1 MPSKTEFYRQMAD
14 HVATQLTGSWQEWAG
29 FLTTAARLYKY
40 PFHEQLLIY
49 AQRPDATAC
58 AEYDLWNEKMGRYVR
73 RGSKGI
79 ALVDDSG
86 DRPRLRYVFDISDT
100 GTREHSRTPWLW
112 QLEERHLDSV
122 QAMLERTYDVSGD
135 DLAGQLTEV
144 AGKLAEEYWTEH
156 QQDFFYIVDGSFLEE
171 YDEYNIG
178 VQFKAAATVSITY
191 ALMSRCGLEPERYFD
206 HEDFM
211 AIFDFNTPSTI
222 GALGTAVSQINQQV
236 LRQIGVTVRNAE
248 REANQERSKQ
258 DEQSHDL
265 YPERRLSDSRP
276 EAEPAAGETPGQVRQ
291 DEENLPEGTP
301 SHPLQPDAA
310 EREVVPAPSGDRR
323 DRPEQTGADDAP
335 AGERSGSH
343 RATESQR
350 SHEVGGADEHL
361 QSPGRGDP
369 DGGAYQQLTLNL
381 FLSEAEQIQS
391 IDEAENVA
399 HTSSAFSFAQNDI
412 DHVLR
417 LGGNTDRQRE
427 RVVAAFEKQK
437 TTAEIAEILKT
448 LYHGGNGL
456 GSVSAWYAEDGIH
469 LSHGKSVRYDRS
481 AKVISWESAAERI
494 GELLESG
501 QFASN
506 VELAEAAG
514 YERSLLAEKLWHLYH
529 DFSDKARDSGYLS
542 CLSGIQRTGFPEET
556 AWLTEQLNSPE
567 FRQTLAEEYAAFW
580 TAYQQD
586 RELLRFH
593 YHKPR
598 EIWESLQD
606 LSLPRK
612 SFSSEMQDVPAVK
625 QFITEDEIDAAM
637 TGGSGIEGGKGRIF
651 TFFKNPHTDKEKVD
665 FLKSEYGIGGHS
677 HALSGAMGSNEDHD
691 GKGLHYKKD
700 GCPDMHFTWE
710 KVAKRITGLI
720 QKGRYLTEQEQA
732 QYDKI
737 QAEKALAE
745 EDALQAQ
752 QPTPE
757 IWEYNGVKE
766 RHSDDIVLYQMGDFF
781 ELYGEDAKTAA
792 AELDFHLTT
801 RAIPGGG
808 RVEMCGFPA
817 NRLEQVVE
825 HLRDQ
830 HDVTIS
836 AVPEGGRERQEYS
849 MLSIDHEAEQHIN
862 AQEAEFGADGTRVFR
877 DMEPE
882 QATPTIRELYEK
894 YKPIVMEA
902 VTQDTRYRNACG
914 HSDYENA
921 MIECNA
927 AVRRTILDSHD
938 IELIRLFSDV
948 PEFRQ
953 WLHREVADET
963 YPKLHELLRPLSQED
978 IDSALCAWNGNIESK
993 HAVVRY
999 MKDHAREKD
1008 TAAWLAQEYG
1018 GSNSLFVVRAG
1029 SPEEMQLPWPKVQ
1042 RRLAQLIQEDRFY
1055 TEEEQDRFDNIDPIA
1070 IREALEERGIV
1081 NGQVADPE
1089 KLDNDPFIQRVM
1101 SDAEQIAAAEA
1112 EQTSEVSISDEEYD
1126 AVRSPIPQ
1134 RTSYDPATPVYAVGD
1149 TVYIEDDAYQ
1159 ITELRDDTVQLLP
1172 TGMVYPI
1179 YRAERK
1185 EQFEQLL
1192 RADRRNAYYTEFL
1205 PIDPDKADQ
1214 DLRDVLAHGLMDE
1227 ADKKQVSTL
1236 LQSGR
1241 SNSEIAYWLSRA
1253 YPHEI
1258 ETLNLETGDIADY
1271 RTTAQGME
1279 LEVMDAEEKRL
1290 AVLYFRWDEVAP
1302 LLRGMYARQ
1311 LDGFGQEQPQPS
1323 AESPAFHSE
1332 TVAVYPGDKN
1342 NLPYDVV
1349 VERLHIEEPE
1359 PPAPVTEPEK
1369 TFEEVLDEHPVSIP
1383 VNGQWQTFP
1392 NARAAEEASYEEY
1405 KANLRHNA
1413 QNFRITDAH
1422 LGEGG
1427 PKAKFQANIEAIK
1440 LLKHLEE
1447 TTGQATPEQQE
1458 ILSRYVGW
1466 GGLADAFDP
1475 EKPAWAAEYAQL
1487 KELLTPEEYAAARSS
1502 TLNAHYTSP
1511 TVIQAIYEAVGRMG
1525 FETGNILEPSCGVG
1539 NFFGMLPEKMR
1550 NSRLYGVELDS
1561 ISGRIAK
1568 QLYPKA
1574 DITVAGFETT
1584 DRRDFYDL
1592 AIGNV
1597 PFGQYQVRDKAY
1609 DKLNFSIHNYFF
1621 AKALDQVRPGGVVA
1635 FVTSRYTMDAKDSTV
1650 RRYLA
1655 QRAELLGAIRL
1666 PNDAFKKNAGAEV
1679 VSDIIFLQKRDRP
1692 LDIVPEWTQTGQ
1704 TEDGFAINR
1713 YFLDH
1718 PEMVLGRQEPE
1729 STAHGMDYTV
1739 NPIEGLELADQL
1751 HDAVKHI
1758 RGTYQEADLPELG
1771 EGEAIDTSI
1780 PADPN
1785 VKNYSYTV
1793 VDGDVYFREN
1803 SRMVRPDLNA
1813 TAEARV
1819 QGLVGLRECVQQLID
1834 LQMDAATPDSA
1845 IRDKQAELN
1854 RLYDS
1859 FSAKYG
1865 LINDRANR
1873 LAFADD
1879 SSYYLLCALEVIDE
1893 DGKLERKADMFTK
1906 RTIKPHKAVETVDT
1920 ASEALAVS
1928 IAERAC
1934 VDMAYMSELTGK
1946 TSDELAAEL
1955 QGVIFRVPGQV
1966 EKDGTPHYVT
1976 ADEYLS
1982 GNVRRK
1988 LRQAQRA
1995 AQQDPSFAA
2004 NVEALTAAQPKDLD
2018 ASEIEV
2024 RLGATWIDKEY
2035 IQQFMY
2041 ETFDTPFYMQR
2052 NIEVN
2057 YTPFTAEWQITGKS
2071 SISQNNVAAYT
2082 TYGTSRAN
2090 AYKILEDSLNLRDV
2104 RIYDTVEDADGRERR
2119 VLNAKETTLAAQKQ
2133 QAIRDAFKDWIWKD
2147 PDRRQALVRQYNEEM
2162 NSTRPR
2168 EYDGGHITFGGMNPA
2183 ITLREH
2189 QKNAIAHVLYGGN
2202 TLLAHEVGAGKT
2214 FEMVAAAMESK
2225 RLGLCQKSLFVVPN
2239 HLTEQWASEFLRL
2252 YPSANILVTTKK
2264 DFETHN
2270 RKKFCARIA
2279 TGDYDAIIMGHSQ
2292 FEKIPIS
2299 RERQE
2304 RLLYEQI
2311 DEITE
2316 GIAEVQASGG
2326 ERFTVKQLERT
2337 RKSLEARLEK
2347 LQAESRKDDVVT
2359 FEQLGVDRLFVDEA
2373 HNYKNLFLYT
2383 KMRNVAGLS
2392 TSDAQKSSDMFA
2404 KCRYMD
2410 EITGNRGVIFAT
2422 GTPVSNSMTELYTMQ
2437 RYLQYDRLQELNMT
2451 HFDCWASRFGETV
2464 TALELAPEGTGYRA
2478 RTRFSK
2484 FFNLPELMNLFKEVA
2499 DIKTA
2504 DQLNLPTPE
2513 VEYHNIVAQPTEHQQ
2528 EMVKALSERASEV
2541 HRGSVDP
2548 SVDNMLKITSDG
2560 RKLGLDQRIINQLL
2574 PDEPGTKVNQCVDN
2588 IMQIWRDGDADKLT
2602 QLVFCDI
2609 STPQAA
2615 PSKKAAK
2622 QLDNPLLHGLEEAI
2636 PLDEPEPAFTIYEDI
2651 RQKLIA
2657 QGMPADQ
2664 IAFIHEANTEVRKK
2678 ELFSKVR
2685 TGQVRVL
2692 LGSTAK
2698 MGAGTNVQD
2707 RLVALHD
2714 LDCPWRPGDLAQRK
2728 GRIERQGNQNPLVHV
2743 YRYVTEGTFDAYL
2756 WQTVENKQKFIS
2768 QIMTSKSPVRSCDD
2782 VDETALSFA
2791 EIKALCAGDPRIK
2804 ERMDLDVEVA
2814 KLKLMKADHQS
2825 KQYRLEDQLLK
2836 YFPQEIETNKG
2847 YIQGFEVDLETLVAH
2862 PHPADGFAGME
2873 IRGDVLTDKENAG
2886 AALLD
2891 ACKEVKTSDPVQI
2904 GSYRGFIMSVEFEA
2918 WKQEYTLLLK
2928 GQMTHRATL
2937 GTDPRGNLTR
2947 IDNALAQMPQRLEAV
2962 KNQLENL
2969 YQQQAAAKEE
2979 VGKPFP
2985 FEDDLRIKSARLVEL
3000 DTLLNID
3007 GKGHAQP
3014 ETVAAKSARPSVLDS
3029 LKRPVPPRSPE
3040 KKPKQHEEVR

>member
-1 MPSKTEFYRQMAD
+1 MPSKTEFYRQMAEQ
-14 HVATQLTGSWQEWAG
+14 VSTQLVGSWKEWTA

-40 PFHEQLLIY
+40 PFHEQMMIY

-100 GTREHSRTPWLW
+100 GTRPNSRTPWLW
-112 QLEERHLDSV
+112 QLEEQHKGPVS
-122 QAMLERTYDVSGD
+122 AMLERSYGVAGD
-135 DLAGQLTEV
+135 DLAQQLTDV
-144 AGKLAEEYWTEH
+144 AGKLASEYWDEH
-156 QQDFFYIVDGSFLEE
+156 QQDFRYIVDGSFLEE
-171 YDEYNIG
+171 YDDFNIE
-178 VQFKAAATVSITY
+178 VQFKAAATVSIAY
-191 ALMSRCGLEPERYFD
+191 ALMSRCGLEPEQYFG

-211 AIFDFNTPSTI
+211 PIFDFNTPATV
-222 GALGTAVSQINQQV
+222 GALGTAVSQVNQQV
-236 LRQIGVTVRNAE
+236 LRQIGVTIQNYEREHLAE
-248 REANQERSKQ
+248 RSVTHG
-258 DEQSHDL
+258 EQPDL
-265 YPERRLSDSRP
+265 HEERRLPDSRLEVDRAAA
-276 EAEPAAGETPGQVRQ
+276 EAPGQVRQ
-291 DEENLPEGTP
+291 AAESLPEGTP
-301 SHPLQPDAA
+301 APDLQSAA
-310 EREVVPAPSGDRR
+310 DDREAVPAPLGDRR
-323 DRPEQTGADDAP
+323 DGEQTPRTDDAP
-335 AGERSGSH
+335 
-343 RATESQR
+343 
-350 SHEVGGADEHL
+350 VGGVGGRDGGAESPRSDALGGSDEHL
-361 QSPGRGDP
+361 QGTGRGDS

-381 FLSEAEQIQS
+381 FLSEAEQIQK
-391 IDEAENVA
+391 IDEAESVK
-399 HTSSAFSFAQNDI
+399 TSSAFSFAQE
-412 DHVLR
+412 
-417 LGGNTDRQRE
+417 QS
-427 RVVAAFEKQK
+427 QP
-437 TTAEIAEILKT
+437 
-448 LYHGGNGL
+448 
-456 GSVSAWYAEDGIH
+456 
-469 LSHGKSVRYDRS
+469 
-481 AKVISWESAAERI
+481 
-494 GELLESG
+494 
-501 QFASN
+501 
-506 VELAEAAG
+506 EAA
-514 YERSLLAEKLWHLYH
+514 
-529 DFSDKARDSGYLS
+529 
-542 CLSGIQRTGFPEET
+542 
-556 AWLTEQLNSPE
+556 
-567 FRQTLAEEYAAFW
+567 
-580 TAYQQD
+580 
-586 RELLRFH
+586 
-593 YHKPR
+593 
-598 EIWESLQD
+598 
-606 LSLPRK
+606 
-612 SFSSEMQDVPAVK
+612 
-625 QFITEDEIDAAM
+625 
-637 TGGSGIEGGKGRIF
+637 
-651 TFFKNPHTDKEKVD
+651 
-665 FLKSEYGIGGHS
+665 
-677 HALSGAMGSNEDHD
+677 
-691 GKGLHYKKD
+691 
-700 GCPDMHFTWE
+700 
-710 KVAKRITGLI
+710 
-720 QKGRYLTEQEQA
+720 
-732 QYDKI
+732 
-737 QAEKALAE
+737 
-745 EDALQAQ
+745 
-752 QPTPE
+752 
-757 IWEYNGVKE
+757 
-766 RHSDDIVLYQMGDFF
+766 
-781 ELYGEDAKTAA
+781 
-792 AELDFHLTT
+792 
-801 RAIPGGG
+801 
-808 RVEMCGFPA
+808 
-817 NRLEQVVE
+817 
-825 HLRDQ
+825 
-830 HDVTIS
+830 
-836 AVPEGGRERQEYS
+836 
-849 MLSIDHEAEQHIN
+849 DHEA
-862 AQEAEFGADGTRVFR
+862 AEAK
-877 DMEPE
+877 
-882 QATPTIRELYEK
+882 PTLRELHEK
-894 YKPIVMEA
+894 YKPIVLEA
-902 VTQDTRYRNACG
+902 VTQDSRYRNACG
-914 HSDYENA
+914 HSDHESA
-921 MIECNA
+921 VIEGRSA
-927 AVRRTILDSHD
+927 IRRAVLASGNKELLNLYSHT
-938 IELIRLFSDV
+938 

-953 WLHREVADET
+953 RLHREVIDET
-963 YPKLHELLRPLSQED
+963 YPKLHELLRPLSDAD
-978 IDSALCAWNGNIESK
+978 IDAAIQNWNGKIESK

-1008 TAAWLAQEYG
+1008 AAAWLAREFDG
-1018 GSNSLFVVRAG
+1018 GDGKTPFAVRPE
-1029 SPEEMQLPWPKVQ
+1029 SPNGTALPWPKVQ
-1042 RRLAQLIQEDRFY
+1042 RRIAQLIREDRFY
-1055 TEEEQDRFDNIDPIA
+1055 TEAEQDRFDNIDPIA
-1070 IREALEERGIV
+1070 IREALAQRGIV
-1081 NGQVADPE
+1081 NGQVVDPE
-1089 KLDNDPFIQRVM
+1089 KLDSDPFIQQVM
-1101 SDAEQIAAAEA
+1101 RDVEAIAAGEQAEA
-1112 EQTSEVSISDEEYD
+1112 RPEPSVPDLSGQPITREGDTITIGNGEPTHEIDITVTDEEYETIRQ
-1126 AVRSPIPQ
+1126 AIPEENG
-1134 RTSYDPATPVYAVGD
+1134 YDPAALVYHVGD
-1149 TVYIEDDAYQ
+1149 TVYLDNQEYR
-1159 ITELRDDTVQLLP
+1159 ITELREDTVQLLP
-1172 TGMVYPI
+1172 TGMSYPI
-1179 YRAERK
+1179 YRAESR
-1185 EQFEQLL
+1185 ERFEQLL
-1192 RADRRNAYYTEFL
+1192 RADTRNEALTEFL
-1205 PIDPDKADQ
+1205 PINPDTADQ
-1214 DLRDVLAHGLMDE
+1214 DLRDVLAHGLIGVP
-1227 ADKKQVSTL
+1227 DKAELSAL
-1236 LQSGR
+1236 LHSGQ
-1241 SNSEIAYWLSRA
+1241 SNSEIAQWLSRA
-1253 YPHEI
+1253 YPGI
-1258 ETLNLETGDIADY
+1258 VETMELETGDTADY
-1271 RTTAQGME
+1271 RTMTEGIE
-1279 LEVMDAEEKRL
+1279 LEVLDADEKRL
-1290 AVLYFRWDEVAP
+1290 AMLFFRWDEVAP

-1311 LDGFGQEQPQPS
+1311 LDGFGQDQPEPVVES
-1323 AESPAFHSE
+1323 AATVEEPAEAAKPIEGPAAEAPAFHSE
-1332 TVAVYPGDKN
+1332 PVAVYPGDKN
-1342 NLPYDVV
+1342 HLPYDVV
-1349 VERLHIEEPE
+1349 VERLHVDRPE
-1359 PPAPVTEPEK
+1359 PTPPSPAA
-1369 TFEEVLDEHPVSIP
+1369 
-1383 VNGQWQTFP
+1383 G
-1392 NARAAEEASYEEY
+1392 
-1405 KANLRHNA
+1405 
-1413 QNFRITDAH
+1413 NFHITDDH

-1427 PKAKFQANIEAIK
+1427 PKEKFWRNIKAIAT
-1440 LLKHLEE
+1440 LKQIERENRH
-1447 TTGQATPEQQE
+1447 ATPEEQHL
-1458 ILSRYVGW
+1458 LSQYVGW
-1466 GGLADAFDP
+1466 GGLPDAFDP
-1475 EKPAWAAEYAQL
+1475 EKPAWAAEYSEL
-1487 KELLTPEEYAAARSS
+1487 KELLTPEEYAAARAS

-1511 TVIQAIYEAVGRMG
+1511 TVIKAIYEAVGRMG
-1525 FETGNILEPSCGVG
+1525 FQTGNILEPSCGVG
-1539 NFFGMLPEKMR
+1539 NFFGMLPESMAGSK
-1550 NSRLYGVELDS
+1550 LYGVELDS
-1561 ISGRIAK
+1561 ISGRIAQ

-1592 AIGNV
+1592 AVGNV
-1597 PFGQYQVRDKAY
+1597 PFGQYQVNDKAY
-1609 DKLNFSIHNYFF
+1609 NKLHFNIHNYFF

-1666 PNDAFKKNAGAEV
+1666 PNDAFKKNAGTEV

-1692 LDIVPEWTQTGQ
+1692 LDIAPDWTQTGQ
-1704 TEDGFAINR
+1704 IEDGFTINQ

-1751 HDAVKHI
+1751 HDAVKYI
-1758 RGTYQEADLPELG
+1758 RGTYQEAALPELG
-1771 EGEAIDTSI
+1771 EGEDIDESL

-1793 VDGDVYFREN
+1793 VDGAVYFREN

-1819 QGLVGLRECVQQLID
+1819 KGLVGLRDCVQRLID
-1834 LQMDAATPDSA
+1834 LEMDAAAPDA
-1845 IRDKQAELN
+1845 DIRAQMAELN
-1854 RLYDS
+1854 RRYDD

-1879 SSYYLLCALEVIDE
+1879 SSYYLLCALEVLDE
-1893 DGKLERKADMFTK
+1893 DGRLERKADMFTK
-1906 RTIKPHKAVETVDT
+1906 RTIKPHEAVTTVDT

-1928 IAERAC
+1928 ISEKAC
-1934 VDMAYMSELTGK
+1934 VDMAYMEQLTGK
-1946 TSDELAAEL
+1946 TGEELADELR
-1955 QGVIFRVPGQV
+1955 GVIFRVPGQT
-1966 EKDGTPHYVT
+1966 EPDGTPHYVT

-1995 AQQDPSFAA
+1995 AEQDPAFAV

-2052 NIEVN
+2052 NIEVH
-2057 YTPFTAEWQITGKS
+2057 YTPFTAEWQITGKNS
-2071 SISQNNVAAYT
+2071 VSENNVAAYA
-2082 TYGTSRAN
+2082 TYGTKRAN

-2104 RIYDTVEDADGRERR
+2104 RIYDTVEDADGKERR

-2133 QAIRDAFKDWIWKD
+2133 QAIREAFKDWIWKD
-2147 PDRRQALVRQYNEEM
+2147 PQRRQALVRQYNEEM

-2168 EYDGGHITFGGMNPA
+2168 EYDGSHIVFGGMNPS

-2214 FEMVAAAMESK
+2214 FEMVAAAMEAK

-2292 FEKIPIS
+2292 FERIPIS
-2299 RERQE
+2299 KERQE
-2304 RLLYEQI
+2304 RLLQEQI
-2311 DEITE
+2311 WEITE
-2316 GIAEVQASGG
+2316 GISEVESSGG

-2337 RKSLEARLEK
+2337 RKSLETRLEK
-2347 LQAESRKDDVVT
+2347 LQAEGRKDDVVT

-2392 TSDAQKSSDMFA
+2392 TTDAQKSSDMFA

-2410 EITGNRGVIFAT
+2410 EITGSRGVIFAT

-2437 RYLQYDRLQELNMT
+2437 RYLQYDRLQELGMA

-2504 DQLNLPTPE
+2504 DQLHLPTPE
-2513 VEYHNIVAQPTEHQQ
+2513 VEYHNIVAQPTEQQQ
-2528 EMVKALSERASEV
+2528 EMVKALSERASLV
-2541 HRGSVDP
+2541 HSGTVDP
-2548 SVDNMLKITSDG
+2548 SQDNMLKITSDG

-2574 PDEPGTKVNQCVDN
+2574 PDEPGTKVNQCVNN
-2588 IMQIWRDGDADKLT
+2588 IMQIWRDGEADKLT

-2609 STPQAA
+2609 STPQAR
-2615 PSKKAAK
+2615 PTKKAAK
-2622 QLDNPLLHGLEEAI
+2622 ALDNPTLHALEQAV
-2636 PLDEPEPAFTIYEDI
+2636 PLDAPEPAFTVYEDI

-2657 QGMPADQ
+2657 QGMPAEQ

-2804 ERMDLDVEVA
+2804 ERMDLDVEVS

-2836 YFPQEIETNKG
+2836 YFPEEIEKNKG
-2847 YIQGFEVDLETLVAH
+2847 FIAGLEADMATLAAH
-2862 PHPADGFAGME
+2862 PHPEDGFAGME
-2873 IRGDVLTDKENAG
+2873 VRGDVLTDKENAG

-2891 ACKEVKTSDPVQI
+2891 ACKEVKGTEPVPI
-2904 GSYRGFIMSVEFEA
+2904 GNYRGFAMSASFDA
-2918 WKQEYTLLLK
+2918 FRQEYTLLLK
-2928 GQMTHRATL
+2928 GKMTHRASL

-2962 KNQLENL
+2962 KNQLDNL

-3007 GKGHAQP
+3007 GKGRSSP
-3014 ETVAAKSARPSVLDS
+3014 ETVVAKSARPSVLEG
-3029 LKRPVPPRSPE
+3029 LRRPVPPRTAD
-3040 KKPKQHEEVR
+3040 KKTKTHEEVR

>member
-1 MPSKTEFYRQMAD
+1 MPTKAELYAQMAEK
-14 HVATQLTGSWQEWAG
+14 VTTQLTGSWQEWAG
-29 FLTTAARLYKY
+29 FLTTASRLYKY
-40 PFHEQLLIY
+40 PFHEQLMIY
-49 AQRPDATAC
+49 AQRPDAIAC

-171 YDEYNIG
+171 YDEFNIG

-211 AIFDFNTPSTI
+211 AIFDFNTPATI

-248 REANQERSKQ
+248 REASQERSKQ
-258 DEQSHDL
+258 DEQSNEL
-265 YPERRLSDSRP
+265 YPERRLFDSRP
-276 EAEPAAGETPGQVRQ
+276 EAETAAGENPGQVRQ
-291 DEENLPEGTP
+291 DEEKLPEGTS

-310 EREVVPAPSGDRR
+310 EREAVPAPSGDRR

-1253 YPHEI
+1253 YPREI
-1258 ETLNLETGDIADY
+1258 ETLDLETGDIADY

-1279 LEVMDAEEKRL
+1279 LEVLDAEEKRL
-1290 AVLYFRWDEVAP
+1290 AVLYIRWDEVAP

>member
-1 MPSKTEFYRQMAD
+1 MPTKAELYAQMAEK
-14 HVATQLTGSWQEWAG
+14 VATQLTGSWQEWAG

-40 PFHEQLLIY
+40 PFHEQLMIY

-265 YPERRLSDSRP
+265 HPERRLSDSRP
-276 EAEPAAGETPGQVRQ
+276 EAEPAAGETPGQVRK
-291 DEENLPEGTP
+291 DEENLPERTP

-350 SHEVGGADEHL
+350 SHEVGGADEYL
-361 QSPGRGDP
+361 QSTGRGDP

-1253 YPHEI
+1253 YPREI
-1258 ETLNLETGDIADY
+1258 ETLDLETGDIADY

-1279 LEVMDAEEKRL
+1279 LEVLDAEEKRL
-1290 AVLYFRWDEVAP
+1290 AVLYIRWDEVAP